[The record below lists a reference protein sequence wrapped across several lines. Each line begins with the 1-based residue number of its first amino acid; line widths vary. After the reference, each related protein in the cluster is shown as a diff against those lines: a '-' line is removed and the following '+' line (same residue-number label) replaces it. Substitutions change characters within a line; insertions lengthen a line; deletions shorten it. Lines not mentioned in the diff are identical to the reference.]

1 MFRIINMSLV
11 QKLSFC
17 LSVAICMAL
26 TAWAGAAAPVGE
38 DEPLGFDQL
47 ASQLTHEKYAVRE
60 RATGEL
66 WRLGA
71 SALPQLR
78 ELTRSEDPEQAI
90 RARRL
95 VRKIEMGLFPD
106 TDPELLGIV
115 ERYPDALPSEKTLM
129 IRELQSRRA
138 WRQMLK
144 LHQEE
149 TNDSVRRQ
157 HLSTMQ
163 HIAVYAAREKLSM
176 GENEEALELL
186 QLAPRNSASL
196 LTMAHFHRAAGSLED
211 ELRKVRDMAGVEA
224 AQWRV
229 ALNRAAGKIDRAL
242 ADTDPMKDPEMAAAL
257 AALNGDPLP
266 WLGLRSVDNDGKKSR
281 QMSRLSQSIYA
292 RLAMDR
298 WNNQVMNSAD
308 LATLTKMLENR
319 SAQYR
324 RMARCALF
332 MLGEHE
338 TAQAA
343 LIKDSRIMGVYHLLT
358 LERVEEALK
367 LLGRSVDEPCSREW
381 VGNRLKDLDEDALGD
396 IEDAEGVQALYIMAG
411 FLESRGQQE
420 LAYQCFSEPALE
432 FADRDKT
439 AFLNF
444 LMKLI
449 NQPQSLLPAPELSI
463 RLAVEWARDDDER
476 WGSLTDAFWAG
487 DDDSHEWWK
496 LLGRIDP
503 NASRAERLRV
513 VMILT
518 RRISGEQGERK
529 KWVNLAWNYCQNC
542 EGDDREDVLRRLVDL
557 AFNTGDVELS
567 QKVWPEIPED
577 MNSSYFWRQQI
588 SHLTARN
595 DWDGACKVLLDQVEK
610 MKRKKDG
617 SINPAFHAYAASAL
631 RRTGRLKEARH
642 HDHMADLLCLGDG
655 SMAMQIAMA
664 YGFGDDYERSR
675 IWWERAAQSISPD
688 SSAFAIAIAA
698 YAESLIFEPSKRLLV
713 ASLNEVASSESIDSN
728 YYELEIPL
736 SNMRYRLKADT
747 YRALSQME
755 RDKQSSMNLL
765 RNCHQRHVTDG
776 VLADFFFPVLRQA
789 GLRDQ
794 HDRMFDQ
801 SWKMFTAV
809 LEHYPEAAN
818 TLNTASWFASRAH
831 RQLEA
836 AEKYQRTALKNFPEQ
851 AAYLDTMAEIQFAK
865 GKRKEALGWSRKA
878 IMNAP
883 TDTELRKQYHHFRY
897 DELPK

>member
-1 MFRIINMSLV
+1 
-11 QKLSFC
+11 
-17 LSVAICMAL
+17 MAV
-26 TAWAGAAAPVGE
+26 TAWAVAAAPVGE
-38 DEPLGFDQL
+38 EAPPEFEQL
-47 ASQLTHEKYAVRE
+47 AGRLTHEKYAVRE
-60 RATGEL
+60 RATEEL
-66 WRLGA
+66 WRLGT

-78 ELTRSEDPEQAI
+78 ELSRSKDPEQAI
-90 RARRL
+90 RARSL

-106 TDPELLGIV
+106 TDPELLAIV
-115 ERYPDALPSEKTLM
+115 QRYPEALPSDKALM

-157 HLSTMQ
+157 YLSTMQ
-163 HIAVYAAREKLSM
+163 RIAVYAAREKLSM
-176 GENEEALELL
+176 GENDEALELL

-196 LTMAHFHRAAGSLED
+196 LSVAHFHRAAGSLED
-211 ELRKVRDMAGVEA
+211 ELRKVSDKVGVDA

-242 ADTDPMKDPEMAAAL
+242 ADIDPVKDSDLAAAL

-266 WLGLRSVDNDGKKSR
+266 WLKLRSVDNDGRNSR
-281 QMSRLSQSIYA
+281 QMGRQSQSIYA

-298 WNNQVMNSAD
+298 WNEQVMDPAD

-324 RMARCALF
+324 RMARRALF
-332 MLGEHE
+332 MLGEVE
-338 TAQAA
+338 TAEAA
-343 LIKDSRIMGVYHLLT
+343 LIKDSRIMGAHHLLS

-367 LLGRSVDEPCSREW
+367 LLGRSVEEPCSREW
-381 VGNRLKDLDEDALGD
+381 VGNLLKDLDKDALED
-396 IEDAEGVQALYIMAG
+396 IEDAESVQTLYIMAG

-420 LAYQCFSEPALE
+420 HAYQCFGEPVME

-449 NQPQSLLPAPELSI
+449 NQPQSFLPAPELSI
-463 RLAVEWARDDDER
+463 RLAVEWARDDDDR
-476 WGSLTDAFWAG
+476 WSSLTDAFWAG

-503 NASRAERLRV
+503 DASRAERLRL

-518 RRISGEQGERK
+518 RRIPGDQGERK
-529 KWVNLAWNYCQNC
+529 KWVNLAWNYYQHT
-542 EGDDREDVLRRLVDL
+542 EGDEREDILRRLVDL

-567 QKVWPEIPED
+567 QKVWPNIPED
-577 MNSSYFWRQQI
+577 MNNSYFWRQQI

-595 DWDGACKVLLDQVEK
+595 DWNGACKVLLEQVEK
-610 MKRKKDG
+610 MKQMKAG

-631 RRTGRLKEARH
+631 RRTGRIKEAIH
-642 HDHMADLLCLGDG
+642 HDHMADLLFLGDG

-688 SSAFAIAIAA
+688 SSTFAIALAA

-728 YYELEIPL
+728 YYEPEIPL
-736 SNMRYRLKADT
+736 SNMRFRLKADT
-747 YRALSQME
+747 YRALSHME
-755 RDKQSSMNLL
+755 RDKHSSMNLL
-765 RNCHQRHVTDG
+765 RSCHQRHVTDG

-789 GLRDQ
+789 GLMDQ

-801 SWKMFTAV
+801 SWQRFTGV
-809 LEHYPEAAN
+809 LERYPEAAN
-818 TLNTASWFASRAH
+818 TQNTASWFASRGH
-831 RQLEA
+831 RQLDA
-836 AEKYQRTALKNFPEQ
+836 AEKYQHTALKNFPEQ

-865 GKRKEALGWSRKA
+865 GKRKEALKWSRKA

-883 TDTELRKQYHHFRY
+883 TDTELRKQYHHFLY
-897 DELPK
+897 DEMPK